1 MGQSPNASTKGIIIF
16 AIGIS
21 ISSPNAQLYP
31 ALENILQKIN
41 VFMATTINPKRL
53 ANTITNIKN
62 KKTFALIIGNEDYSS
77 FQMDL
82 NTDMNVEFASTDAK
96 TFKKYLTNTHKVEI
110 SKFSHNIRAFTL
122 INIYIHWLYSQ

>member
-53 ANTITNIKN
+53 ANTITNTKN
-62 KKTFALIIGNEDYSS
+62 RGAISAWTGWPISIIFFLS
-77 FQMDL
+77 
-82 NTDMNVEFASTDAK
+82 
-96 TFKKYLTNTHKVEI
+96 I
-110 SKFSHNIRAFTL
+110 S
-122 INIYIHWLYSQ
+122 